1 MAYSKEEINSQVD
14 IQKLCEQHKI
24 GRHGLIHIATRV
36 AKEEGIRPHDA
47 LKKLVD
53 VQDLEQ
59 YFKELRERS
68 LKAEFN
74 SRF

>member
-1 MAYSKEEINSQVD
+1 MAYSKEDINSQVD
-14 IQKLCEQHKI
+14 IQKLCDQHSI
-24 GRHGLIHIATRV
+24 GRHELIHIATRV

>member
-1 MAYSKEEINSQVD
+1 M
-14 IQKLCEQHKI
+14 
-24 GRHGLIHIATRV
+24 